1 VVLNLGSR
9 RALRDDQRRNQRQWP
24 TWPEAVRSSTC
35 VGSVLGRKALGN
47 TSGTRKTGLDQ
58 AMIREDASFI
68 VAPAQRAHDTHI
80 DHQFKIQALSNG
92 RQPGDDLLAT
102 AVRPSWT
109 ARRTRARD
117 DRPADAGPVRTAV
130 RPPRWQ
136 GVIPIQRGTQESRR
150 AAFSPSS
157 SINGR
162 VRLTCAPR
170 SRSTGADRGPACGVV
185 NSPER
190 LFRFLVRA
198 SRDFWAF
205 LLGEGRFPRHS
216 HLSPEDPPERRDGSM
231 IGRAKAWEA
240 APPRQTFVP
249 HFPYCSAKSFA
260 TCERIDPLICR
271 AEDQILLVHELGS

>member
-1 VVLNLGSR
+1 MIR
-9 RALRDDQRRNQRQWP
+9 RPRCVAFVRWTGDCVSKVPEISGPYVHLTAQATRRLL
-24 TWPEAVRSSTC
+24 AVRSATLGATGGA
-35 VGSVLGRKALGN
+35 VMAKGRGSA
-47 TSGTRKTGLDQ
+47 D
-58 AMIREDASFI
+58 
-68 VAPAQRAHDTHI
+68 AHD
-80 DHQFKIQALSNG
+80 L
-92 RQPGDDLLAT
+92 T

-190 LFRFLVRA
+190 
-198 SRDFWAF
+198 
-205 LLGEGRFPRHS
+205 
-216 HLSPEDPPERRDGSM
+216 RDGSM

>member
-1 VVLNLGSR
+1 MVLNLGSR

-68 VAPAQRAHDTHI
+68 VAPAQHAHDTHI

-190 LFRFLVRA
+190 
-198 SRDFWAF
+198 
-205 LLGEGRFPRHS
+205 
-216 HLSPEDPPERRDGSM
+216 RDGSM

-240 APPRQTFVP
+240 APRRQTFVP
-249 HFPYCSAKSFA
+249 HFPYYPAKSFA
-260 TCERIDPLICR
+260 TCEWIDPLICR
-271 AEDQILLVHELGS
+271 AEDQVLLVHELGS